1 MTDLIKNDQ
10 GQISGAK
17 LVLLLVCALA
27 SAWLLRDLVGGRDL
41 TEWHTALFGAL
52 LLVGLLNRM
61 SARGNFE
68 FKFGRDG
75 ASARYSDGRKH
86 QD

>member
-1 MTDLIKNDQ
+1 MTDLVKNDQ

-41 TEWHTALFGAL
+41 TEWHTSLLAAL
-52 LLVGLLNRM
+52 LLVGLINRM
-61 SARGNFE
+61 SARGRFRLRLKDYE
-68 FKFGRDG
+68 VET
-75 ASARYSDGRKH
+75 SDGRGH